1 MCQAIRCEKCGKAG
15 WRGCGA
21 HVEQVLAGVRASDRC
36 SCPAGATTK
45 SMAETLRDLFAPKR

>member
-21 HVEQVLAGVRASDRC
+21 HVEQVLAGVPEAQRC
-36 SCPAGATTK
+36 RCTGGAKAK
-45 SMAETLRDLFAPKR
+45 SLGDVVRELFTPKK

>member
-21 HVEQVLAGVRASDRC
+21 HVEQVLAGVPASDRC
-36 SCPAGATTK
+36 TCVGGAK
-45 SMAETLRDLFAPKR
+45 APSVADVLRGLFTPKR